1 MKIHDKDGQKL
12 VDKADTIDYVLE
24 DKNYEVDNF
33 YDQNADEFS
42 QFVKRTY
49 KNLRRL
55 FDNRDKELW
64 KQIKRDVDLL
74 LWNNM

>member
-1 MKIHDKDGQKL
+1 MNIKSKNLYKTE
-12 VDKADTIDYVLE
+12 DTIDYIIE
-24 DKNYEVDNF
+24 DKNYEVDNY
-33 YDQNADEFS
+33 YDNNTDEFS

-49 KNLRRL
+49 KNFRRL

-64 KQIKRDVDLL
+64 KQIQRDVDLL